1 MDNLDR
7 HRLIRA
13 AAPREA
19 GPDRRERVLG
29 APSIEY
35 LAQALASSGC
45 NLDSMDSCIEALIA
59 RGIRPS
65 SVGEQYDEIVAQ
77 ARRIREQPPGLAERI
92 VGIWFF
98 VAMVPIVAF
107 ASTMGG

>member
-1 MDNLDR
+1 MIPDYPTR
-7 HRLIRA
+7 ERA
-13 AAPREA
+13 
-19 GPDRRERVLG
+19 PDRRERVLG

-65 SVGEQYDEIVAQ
+65 SVGDQYDEIVAQ
-77 ARRIREQPPGLAERI
+77 ARRIREQPPGLGEI
-92 VGIWFF
+92 VACVWFF
-98 VAMVPIVAF
+98 ATMTACIGVASLIGGGVA
-107 ASTMGG
+107 